1 VSTRICDDPDEKLS
15 ELDLAHSRVRESAAC
30 LERLLEAERLR
41 PVVDAA
47 RVIVDVLRRGGKIVV
62 FGNGGSAADAQ
73 HFAAELLGRFELER
87 APLPAISL
95 TDNTSAI
102 TAVGNDYG
110 FENVFSRQLRGL
122 GQRGD
127 IALGISTSGNS
138 SNVIEAVRVAA
149 GLGMTTIGLTGGD
162 GGRLRDE
169 VDHCLIVPA
178 DGTPRIQEVHA
189 VVIHLICEIVERQLA
204 EAPVAS

>member
-1 VSTRICDDPDEKLS
+1 
-15 ELDLAHSRVRESAAC
+15 
-30 LERLLEAERLR
+30 
-41 PVVDAA
+41 
-47 RVIVDVLRRGGKIVV
+47 VLRGGGKIVV

-73 HFAAELLGRFELER
+73 HFAAELLGRFVLER
-87 APLPAISL
+87 APFPAISL

-149 GLGMTTIGLTGGD
+149 GLGMITMGLTGGD
-162 GGRLRDE
+162 GGKLRNE
-169 VDHCLIVPA
+169 VDHCLIAPA

-189 VVIHLICEIVERQLA
+189 VVIHIICEIVERQLA
-204 EAPVAS
+204 EAPVAG